1 MTQSQLAERAG
12 LSEETIGGI
21 ERLKYSP
28 NLETLE
34 KIASVFHLR
43 LHELLRLEERKSASP
58 FEEKLAKITGSLRT
72 RSLEDLE
79 LAEDLLER
87 IFERLDRK

>member
-1 MTQSQLAERAG
+1 MTQSQLAEQAG
-12 LSEETIGGI
+12 LSVETIGAI

-43 LHELLRLEERKSASP
+43 LHELLQLEEKKSPSP
-58 FEEKLAKITGSLRT
+58 FEDKLAKITDSLRT

-79 LAEDLLER
+79 LTEELLRR
-87 IFERLDRK
+87 IFERLDKK